1 MIRINLISEGRRPVV
16 ARKSKPKLA
25 IGDQDPSVYIL
36 AAGLV
41 VGALVVLGWYLS
53 LNAKLNNRDAK
64 ITKAKKEVEELKPI
78 LKEVEDFKRKKRRL
92 SRKIE
97 IITDLDRKRRGPV
110 SVMDEVSQALPEL
123 VWLNNMQV
131 RGKRVNLKCRTLN
144 FNAIAAF
151 IENLKK
157 VKEFDEPITK
167 NIKRGRRGTYSFDI
181 SFRFTPPKP
190 PEEENAEDGEN
201 ATTTEEAAGG

>member
-25 IGDQDPSVYIL
+25 LGDQDPSIYIL

-41 VGALVVLGWYLS
+41 VGALVVLGWYLA
-53 LNAKLNNRDAK
+53 LNAQVSSRQDK
-64 ITKAKKEVEELKPI
+64 IRKAKKEVKELKPI
-78 LKEVEDFKRKKRRL
+78 LKEVNDFKRKKRRL

-110 SVMDEVSQALPEL
+110 SVMDEVSRALPEL
-123 VWLNNMQV
+123 VWLNNMQI

-144 FNAIAAF
+144 FNGIAAF

-157 VKEFDEPITK
+157 VPNFSEPVTK
-167 NIKRGRRGTYSFDI
+167 NIKRGRRGSYSFDI
-181 SFRFTPPKP
+181 SLRFTPPKP
-190 PEEENAEDGEN
+190 PEEEKAEGE
-201 ATTTEEAAGG
+201 EEGEDDES